1 LTLNVI
7 FSIIASM
14 TTYQY
19 NLTMPAVSPSA
30 SGAYPVA
37 IGSNPYIPLD
47 TMVFKLNDT
56 IKIKVTHPLG
66 HEIRLSVS
74 DAVGADPN
82 PTSPSTATY
91 PINSGGPTSMPND
104 IGGWF
109 PNNTVFGLTWSGT
122 FAGGATAATDH
133 LTRWYFHGR
142 NAAFPNGTGSHS
154 AEARLRKVV
163 APTLSASNSNSVV
176 QGASITFTSST
187 ITGLTASGN
196 FGNRLYLSI
205 YNYQQQLITA
215 VGANGVAWDSS
226 SVYFGKVGTSDYS
239 TVMTAGAN
247 LPTGTYYAYLSHYNT
262 ADEVNGSTSVGNR
275 FIDSE
280 NRLAVRS
287 FTVTSSLGDIT
298 PNAFDFPDI
307 SGADTDTEYTSS
319 PITVSGLGS
328 GINAVIAMNQAKGT
342 SWSKNS
348 TSSFQ
353 TANGTVANGDAVR
366 LRNTSPLTFPA
377 SQFNYCTIGDRSS
390 NTVWMISTSQHPS
403 GSNVDTEPDAF
414 GTVANGFTTFS
425 PVTRGLQIESAIVTM
440 TGTTSSS
447 SSTIAVTGTGSP
459 AYHYRAVGGTFNA
472 YTSNAGNIP
481 SGNQF
486 QLRST
491 ASGDYGG
498 TVQSTLTIGG
508 ITGSISSTAESAPTG
523 GTGPGAG
530 TSGYGLAV
538 YNAAGVEVFGV
549 NQRQANV
556 VKNDSVQVPATG
568 STTITNVEGLTATNF
583 DELVILTSNT
593 ADPTKWLTLVA
604 NRSAANN
611 GSFELHNPYSTPQTV
626 NYFVVRY

>member
-1 LTLNVI
+1 
-7 FSIIASM
+7 
-14 TTYQY
+14 
-19 NLTMPAVSPSA
+19 
-30 SGAYPVA
+30 
-37 IGSNPYIPLD
+37 
-47 TMVFKLNDT
+47 
-56 IKIKVTHPLG
+56 
-66 HEIRLSVS
+66 
-74 DAVGADPN
+74 
-82 PTSPSTATY
+82 
-91 PINSGGPTSMPND
+91 MPND

-142 NAAFPNGTGSHS
+142 DAAFPNGTGSHS

-163 APTLSASNSNSVV
+163 APTLSASPASVV
-176 QGASITFTSST
+176 QGSSITFTSSA

-196 FGNRLYLSI
+196 FGNRLYISI
-205 YNYQQQLITA
+205 YNYQQQLITS
-215 VGANGVAWDSS
+215 VGANGVLWTKNNT
-226 SVYFGKVGTSDYS
+226 VNFGKVGTSS
-239 TVMTAGAN
+239 LSETLQVGAN

-280 NRLAVRS
+280 NRLTVRS
-287 FTVTSSLGDIT
+287 FTVTSSQGDIT
-298 PNAFDFPDI
+298 PDAFDFPDI

-319 PITVSGLGS
+319 PITVSGLGVP
-328 GINAVIAMNQAKGT
+328 AVIAMNQAKGT

-353 TANGTVANGDAVR
+353 TANGTVVNGDAVR

-377 SQFNYCTIGDRSS
+377 SQFNYCTIGDRGS
-390 NTVWMISTSQHPS
+390 NTVWMITTSQHPS

-425 PVTRGLQIESAIVTM
+425 PVTRGLQIESEIVTM

-447 SSTIAVTGTGSP
+447 SSTIEVSGTGSP
-459 AYHYRAVGGTFNA
+459 AYRYRAVGGTFNA

-491 ASGDYGG
+491 ASANYGG
-498 TVQSTLTIGG
+498 TVQSTLTINSNVS
-508 ITGSISSTAESAPTG
+508 GSISSTAESAPTG

-530 TSGYGLAV
+530 TSGYGLAL

-556 VKNDSVQVPATG
+556 VKNDTVNVPATG
-568 STTITNVEGLTATNF
+568 TTTITNVEGLTATNF
-583 DELVILTSNT
+583 DEMVILTSNT
-593 ADPTKWLTLVA
+593 ADPTKWLTVVQ

-611 GSFELHNPYSTPQTV
+611 GSFGLYNPYSIDQTV